1 MGVASNFT
9 HQRCIKHER
18 AFMWQSIFLEQF
30 LHKRSESY
38 QCYSLPCT
46 KTLRS
51 TTMQKFE
58 VSIIF
63 VQGYKCAGPS
73 TKLIWCGT
81 CLKRRIS
88 NRERIQ
94 CGKNDLI
101 KTSNTLKILFIEYFP
116 LKEWGNLLKQLHF
129 LIFFYFRFL
138 VPRLVQRKIVAK
150 QILQISCVSIKLMLG
165 NT

>member
-1 MGVASNFT
+1 M
-9 HQRCIKHER
+9 
-18 AFMWQSIFLEQF
+18 EQF

-116 LKEWGNLLKQLHF
+116 LKEWGNLLNYLHF
-129 LIFFYFRFL
+129 LIFFILGFWCHVSFNR
-138 VPRLVQRKIVAK
+138 RLSPSKSYRYHVFPSSWFWGILEMWGHFDITKYWEQYKI
-150 QILQISCVSIKLMLG
+150 
-165 NT
+165 TF